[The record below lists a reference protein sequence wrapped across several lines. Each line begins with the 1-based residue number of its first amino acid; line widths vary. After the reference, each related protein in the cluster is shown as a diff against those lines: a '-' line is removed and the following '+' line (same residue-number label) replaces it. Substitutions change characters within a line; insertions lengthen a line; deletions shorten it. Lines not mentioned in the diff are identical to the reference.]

1 MNNKK
6 TKKTKSKKNTEN
18 NDLSVTAVKPGIGI
32 VLCGGGTKGAY
43 EIGVWKALE
52 EAGVFKDITGFSGS
66 SIGAF
71 NCALMADGDLA
82 KAVRIWRDFHVF
94 DFINLNKKM
103 IAGKVLSG
111 ADKSAFHNL
120 NENIAVG
127 KALRKSMRKIRH
139 FSINKSARYFSSYIR
154 FVENLANPGKW
165 KDLKPKHEISPEIMS
180 YNRKPF
186 RNFGIWFMLHTVGSG
201 YATPDKLKKILDK
214 NVELSPDRM
223 KKIDIFSTICEWN
236 MESNV
241 SGRPVY
247 INWKKMSR
255 DQIIDLIGV
264 SGALPVLYKEGN
276 IRGKKYVDGGY
287 ADNEPVKPLYDAGYR
302 KIFIVYL
309 DKYKGFSLRH
319 RIKAQE
325 KAFPGCRFVRLIPNE
340 EFNDSFA
347 ASCVLTPEM
356 TKIRMSMGYKDCIK
370 LIEHDK
376 GWFK

>member
-1 MNNKK
+1 MNNKDFLK
-6 TKKTKSKKNTEN
+6 KKKTASIKRS
-18 NDLSVTAVKPGIGI
+18 LTAVKPGVGI

-43 EIGVWKALE
+43 EIGVWKALK
-52 EAGVFKDITGFSGS
+52 EAGRFKDVTGFSGS

-71 NCALMADGDLA
+71 NCALMADGDLD
-82 KAVRIWRDFHVF
+82 KAIEIWNDFHVF

-127 KALRKSMRKIRH
+127 NAFRKTMRKIRH
-139 FSINKSARYFSSYIR
+139 FSITKSARYFSSGVK
-154 FVENLANPGKW
+154 FAESLVDPSKW
-165 KDLKPKHEISPEIMS
+165 KNLKPKHPVSPRIMS

-186 RNFGIWFMLHTVGSG
+186 RNFVIWFMLHTVGSG

-214 NVELSPDRM
+214 NVELDPERM
-223 KKIDIFSTICEWN
+223 KGIDVFSTICEWN

-247 INWKKMSR
+247 INWKKMKR
-255 DQIIDLIGV
+255 EQIIDLIGV

-276 IRGKKYVDGGY
+276 INGKKYVDGGY

-309 DKYKGFSLRH
+309 DKYKGLSLSH
-319 RIKAQE
+319 RVKAQE
-325 KAFPGCRFVRLIPNE
+325 KAFPGCKFIRLIPNDD
-340 EFNDSFA
+340 FNDSFA

-356 TKIRMSMGYKDCIK
+356 TKIRMDMGYKDCIMLVNK
-370 LIEHDK
+370 K
-376 GWFK
+376 GGWF